1 MTEGDLVGL
10 PSIEGNRT
18 SFNPPD
24 WFKQAC
30 EEPVVLFLD
39 EVDRAT
45 LEVRQGIFELTDSR
59 KLNGH
64 YLHADTI
71 VFAAINGGEHGEQYQ
86 VNEMDP
92 AELDRWSVWDI
103 EPTVEDWLSW
113 AKGNVDS
120 LVWDFINQNRDHL
133 EHNGDIEPNKRYPSR
148 RSWDRL
154 NQVLAKADL
163 LESPGPQMF
172 ALAQSFVGFEAAV
185 SFNDFAANYERQ
197 VTVEQLLA
205 GERLD
210 ALAAFSLND
219 NCALIEKLDA
229 SGLLSEELSEE
240 QVLNLAK
247 YFVTLPSEA
256 AMKLWQVVARMPQPS
271 VKMFHGADLGSGDS
285 VASYLAKILGA

>member
-1 MTEGDLVGL
+1 
-10 PSIEGNRT
+10 
-18 SFNPPD
+18 
-24 WFKQAC
+24 
-30 EEPVVLFLD
+30 
-39 EVDRAT
+39 
-45 LEVRQGIFELTDSR
+45 
-59 KLNGH
+59 
-64 YLHADTI
+64 
-71 VFAAINGGEHGEQYQ
+71 
-86 VNEMDP
+86 
-92 AELDRWSVWDI
+92 
-103 EPTVEDWLSW
+103 
-113 AKGNVDS
+113 
-120 LVWDFINQNRDHL
+120 
-133 EHNGDIEPNKRYPSR
+133 
-148 RSWDRL
+148 
-154 NQVLAKADL
+154 
-163 LESPGPQMF
+163 MF